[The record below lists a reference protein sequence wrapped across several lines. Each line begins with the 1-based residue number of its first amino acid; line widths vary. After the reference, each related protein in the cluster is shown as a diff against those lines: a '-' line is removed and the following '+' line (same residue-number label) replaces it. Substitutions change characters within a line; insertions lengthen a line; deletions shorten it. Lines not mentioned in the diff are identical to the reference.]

1 MGFVQAEGLKQ
12 QLTGRG
18 QAFDGGFAGNHESI
32 VEIAASPDLS
42 RAAHKKERNA
52 APPG

>member
-18 QAFDGGFAGNHESI
+18 QAFDGGFAGDHG
-32 VEIAASPDLS
+32 AL
-42 RAAHKKERNA
+42 
-52 APPG
+52 